1 MGQIQTWWDRFQLG
15 GADSNIVGQISTYW
29 NLFQR
34 GGADSNL
41 MGHIP
46 TWWDISQQSNI
57 VGQFSTNGN
66 VFQRGETYFKVVE
79 VGTYSFLCYGTDSNL
94 GSFSKHMFAICMKIY
109 TY

>member
-29 NLFQR
+29 NVFQR

-79 VGTYSFLCYGTDSNL
+79 VPMAITITKYSTFLGTNCRNL
-94 GSFSKHMFAICMKIY
+94 IP
-109 TY
+109 